1 MNHKSG
7 KGSKQKK
14 TILTFTAQYLPGYK
28 GGGPIRSIAN
38 IVDHLNPLFNFKI
51 ITMDRD
57 LGDEKPYDNIKINAW
72 NKIGKAEV
80 FYLAPNKTTFRY
92 LKYMLSSINYD
103 VLYLNSFFNPVFTI
117 KPLILR
123 RLKLIPNKPVVL
135 APRGEFSQGAL
146 NIKSLKK
153 DNYIRLAK
161 LLGLYSGIHWQAS
174 SEYEHNDIKKAMGVK
189 DKDITIA
196 PNLPPAVH
204 EKNFPKKNKVLGKLD
219 IIFLSRI
226 DRKKNLDGA
235 LKILSSIE
243 IEGEIIFDIY
253 GPITNQP
260 YWDECKAL
268 MHYLPSNIKAEYKGV
283 VPNEQVRKLFSQY
296 DLFFFPTH
304 GENFGHVILESLL
317 AGTPVLISDQTPW
330 RNLAKYNAGL
340 DISLNETH
348 PFLEAIESALV
359 MTEQQFK
366 EYNNGSKDF
375 AKNNIYSKDVIDS
388 NIILFKK
395 LFK

>member
-1 MNHKSG
+1 
-7 KGSKQKK
+7 
-14 TILTFTAQYLPGYK
+14 
-28 GGGPIRSIAN
+28 
-38 IVDHLNPLFNFKI
+38 
-51 ITMDRD
+51 
-57 LGDEKPYDNIKINAW
+57 
-72 NKIGKAEV
+72 
-80 FYLAPNKTTFRY
+80 
-92 LKYMLSSINYD
+92 MLSSINYD

-146 NIKSLKK
+146 NIKNLKK

-161 LLGLYSGIHWQAS
+161 LSGLYSGIHWQAS

-330 RNLAKYNAGL
+330 KRLEENYAGFEFSL
-340 DISLNETH
+340 DSKSSFIKKITH
-348 PFLEAIESALV
+348 FVQIANSEF
-359 MTEQQFK
+359 QQ
-366 EYNNGSKDF
+366 
-375 AKNNIYSKDVIDS
+375 YSSSSIVYAMQHLDNDQTRYS
-388 NIILFKK
+388 NINLFK
-395 LFK
+395 LV